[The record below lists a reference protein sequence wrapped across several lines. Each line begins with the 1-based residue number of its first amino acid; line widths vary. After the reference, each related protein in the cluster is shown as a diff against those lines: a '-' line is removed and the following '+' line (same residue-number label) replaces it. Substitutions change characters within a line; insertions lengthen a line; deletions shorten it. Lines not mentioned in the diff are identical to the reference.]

1 MKRLTDNILA
11 LLPRTITLMAM
22 AIIVARVVGAQEP
35 EQRHVTPVKPE
46 TNSVQPPPKGTD

>member
-22 AIIVARVVGAQEP
+22 AIIVALGVGAQEP
-35 EQRHVTPVKPE
+35 DQRHVTPVKPE